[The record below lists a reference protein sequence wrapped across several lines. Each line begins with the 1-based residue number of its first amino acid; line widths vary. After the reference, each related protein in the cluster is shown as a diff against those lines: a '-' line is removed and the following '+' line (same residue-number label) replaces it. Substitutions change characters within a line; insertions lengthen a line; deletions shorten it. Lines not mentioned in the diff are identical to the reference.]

1 MSGHHCDLWNPRIMQ
16 NCQKWGWGWEGG
28 LREGCRGAGRSHR
41 YKVLHG
47 TSTQHLQHIFHV
59 TAGQPLLNLLCF
71 FPSFPC
77 CSISDKEKIKRG
89 TNIYIFIKLIHSNK
103 KKLLN
108 INCVSNFC
116 KKKKTVI
123 VLRIPENAA
132 VRLDHYHWDWG
143 SRLGSKAEKDCQ
155 QKSTRQNQHCGYSP
169 FISST
174 ASWFCVSSENIEVV
188 SVFEHK
194 SQILPVIL

>member
-28 LREGCRGAGRSHR
+28 LREGCRGADRSHR
-41 YKVLHG
+41 YQVLHG
-47 TSTQHLQHIFHV
+47 TSAQHLQHTFHV
-59 TAGQPLLNLLCF
+59 TAGQPLLDLLCF
-71 FPSFPC
+71 SPSFPC
-77 CSISDKEKIKRG
+77 CSISDEKKIKRG

-103 KKLLN
+103 KILLN
-108 INCVSNFC
+108 INCVS
-116 KKKKTVI
+116 K
-123 VLRIPENAA
+123 PENATA
-132 VRLDHYHWDWG
+132 RLAHYHWHWG

-188 SVFEHK
+188 SVFEHQP
-194 SQILPVIL
+194 QILPVIL